1 MPSRDSMLQLLSQN
15 LHLLSPGKQL
25 IARWLCDEWGTTG
38 QVAPRWLQRALKGA
52 PDVTPSSLLRPEA
65 LLSDLFLE
73 LLSLHKGEI
82 LRRRR
87 VGAGRDV
94 PLGPRAAEVPVGA
107 KGLP

>member
-25 IARWLCDEWGTTG
+25 AARWLCDEWGTTG
-38 QVAPRWLQRALKGA
+38 QVAPRWLQRALKCA

-73 LLSLHKGEI
+73 LLALHKAEI